1 MFKGLV
7 TPWSLA
13 FLPNGDMLITEK
25 GGKLRIARGGTL
37 DPQPVAGTPEVF
49 AVGQGGL
56 LEVAVHP
63 QFAQNQFVYLTYS
76 KGKEKEGTTALARG
90 RFDGKALVDVKDILV
105 TDNWNTGGVHFGS
118 KLAFGR
124 DGMLYMTVGERND
137 RNRAQNTEH
146 PRRKDPPAEGRRHGA
161 AGQSVRRQGR
171 VQAGDLLLRPPQPA
185 GARGTSR

>member
-1 MFKGLV
+1 MFKGLA

-25 GGKLRIARGGTL
+25 AGKLRIVRGGTL

-76 KGKEKEGTTALARG
+76 KGKDARKA
-90 RFDGKALVDVKDILV
+90 RRRWRAASFDGKALVDSR
-105 TDNWNTGGVHFGS
+105 TSSSPTTGTPAAS
-118 KLAFGR
+118 
-124 DGMLYMTVGERND
+124 TSD
-137 RNRAQNTEH
+137 RSSR
-146 PRRKDPPAEGRRHGA
+146 
-161 AGQSVRRQGR
+161 S
-171 VQAGDLLLRPPQPA
+171 
-185 GARGTSR
+185 ARTACST